1 MDTFNP
7 NQMPPVTGETMNKKS
22 SVGPLVA
29 VIIILALIIIGGL
42 YFLKER
48 SAQQVYTPPQEQQAQ
63 QIQETDPV
71 TASLNKQG
79 SSDDL
84 ESIESDLKATN
95 IDGIDQGAA
104 AVEAGLQQ

>member
-7 NQMPPVTGETMNKKS
+7 SQMPGIQAQPEKK

-48 SAQQVYTPPQEQQAQ
+48 SRQNAYVPTETSDSITTGLQQQ
-63 QIQETDPV
+63 
-71 TASLNKQG
+71 S
-79 SSDDL
+79 SSDNL
-84 ESIESDLKATN
+84 ESIEADLNATN
-95 IDGIDQGAA
+95 LNNLDQGATA
-104 AVEAGLQQ
+104 IQAELNAQ

>member
-7 NQMPPVTGETMNKKS
+7 NQMPPLSTGTPVKK

-48 SAQQVYTPPQEQQAQ
+48 SSQPVYTPA
-63 QIQETDPV
+63 PV
-71 TASLNKQG
+71 GDSVTESLNQQ
-79 SSDDL
+79 SNSDDL
-84 ESIESDLKATN
+84 NSIEKDLNNTDVN
-95 IDGIDQGAA
+95 NLDQGAA
-104 AVEAGLQQ
+104 AIDSQIQ

>member
-7 NQMPPVTGETMNKKS
+7 SQMPAQNGVPEEKKS
-22 SVGPLVA
+22 IGPLIS

-48 SAQQVYTPPQEQQAQ
+48 SNQNRYIPEMQQEG
-63 QIQETDPV
+63 DPV
-71 TASLNKQG
+71 TNSLMQQS

-84 ESIESDLKATN
+84 NSIEADLNATQIN
-95 IDGIDQGAA
+95 NLDQGAA
-104 AVEAGLQQ
+104 AIQAEMQAQAQ